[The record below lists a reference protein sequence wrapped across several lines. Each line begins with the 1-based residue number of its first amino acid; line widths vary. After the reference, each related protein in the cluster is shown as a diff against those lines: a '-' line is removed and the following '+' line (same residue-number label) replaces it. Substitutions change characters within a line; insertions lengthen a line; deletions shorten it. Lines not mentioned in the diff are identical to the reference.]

1 MGGFFMFKVMI
12 GVLFFTIVTLV
23 VFLNLDPNIIQN
35 STNETSSLSNN
46 FVTATLS
53 GEIQK
58 PGTYILETDSTLS
71 ALIGLAGGVTTNA
84 DADAFGQDL
93 IVVPG
98 NHYYIAPK
106 FDPNDVCGTNT
117 LVKVGLNSGN
127 KEALMTLSNIGS
139 SLANAIVEY
148 RQTQGSFTFIEQIM
162 DVPGIGQ
169 STFTR
174 IKNHINLL

>member
-1 MGGFFMFKVMI
+1 MFKVMI

-23 VFLNLDPNIIQN
+23 VFLNLDPNIVQQ
-35 STNETSSLSNN
+35 STNEVSSLSNN

-58 PGTYILETDSTLS
+58 PGTYILETDSPLS
-71 ALIGLAGGVTTNA
+71 SLIALAGGITTNA
-84 DADAFGQDL
+84 DEEAFHQDV
-93 IVVPG
+93 IVIAG

-106 FDPNDVCGTNT
+106 FDPNDVCGTTT

-127 KEALMTLSNIGS
+127 REALMSLSNIGS
-139 SLANAIVEY
+139 SLANAIVDH

>member
-1 MGGFFMFKVMI
+1 
-12 GVLFFTIVTLV
+12 
-23 VFLNLDPNIIQN
+23 
-35 STNETSSLSNN
+35 
-46 FVTATLS
+46 
-53 GEIQK
+53 
-58 PGTYILETDSTLS
+58 LETDSTLS